1 MPTKNI
7 KALVLLSGGLDSM
20 LAVKVL
26 QVQGIE
32 VVGLCYK
39 SNFYNCDRAR
49 EAAALL
55 QIELKEV
62 DISNEMLDLVKHPP
76 SGYGKNLN
84 PCIDCHAFMIRRA
97 GEIARVEG
105 FDFVATGEVLGQRPF
120 SQNKESLKRVAILAG
135 VGVLRPLSAKL
146 LDETEVEKNG
156 LVNRHR
162 LLDISGR
169 GRERQ
174 IELAEKYEITEY
186 PSPAG
191 GCLLTDPG
199 FSERGIKLLDYWPD
213 CDTNDIEILKHGRV
227 YWFSLPRKKKVLLLI
242 GRHQADNLQLEKLA
256 QAGDIMVELKG
267 TMGPTALIRTKKSD
281 LKIEKE
287 IQEFLIPLEL
297 KMGELKLSQ
306 EMTPEEVLKDIAIL
320 VGHYAVK
327 ARGKK
332 IKIEFS
338 RIK

>member
-1 MPTKNI
+1 MPTKNT
-7 KALVLLSGGLDSM
+7 KAIVLLSGGLDSM

-39 SNFYNCDRAR
+39 SNFYDCARAR
-49 EAAALL
+49 EAAELL
-55 QIELKEV
+55 RIELKEV
-62 DISNEMLDLVKHPP
+62 DISSEMLDLVKHPP

-97 GEIARVEG
+97 GEIARAEG

-120 SQNKESLKRVAILAG
+120 SQNKESLKRVAALSG
-135 VGVLRPLSAKL
+135 VPVLRPLSAKL
-146 LDETEVEKNG
+146 IDETEIEKNG

-199 FSERGIKLLDYWPD
+199 FSERGIKLLDHWPD

-227 YWFSLPRKKKVLLLI
+227 FWFSLPRKKKVLLMI
-242 GRHQADNLQLEKLA
+242 GRHQGDNE
-256 QAGDIMVELKG
+256 
-267 TMGPTALIRTKKSD
+267 
-281 LKIEKE
+281 
-287 IQEFLIPLEL
+287 
-297 KMGELKLSQ
+297 
-306 EMTPEEVLKDIAIL
+306 
-320 VGHYAVK
+320 
-327 ARGKK
+327 
-332 IKIEFS
+332 
-338 RIK
+338 